1 MSQKMELEKVAFYL
15 EDLLASLKSGT
26 LCIQQGEN
34 LVTLHPGQ
42 FVDFEVE
49 AASKKGKEKLSLELS
64 WRNDK
69 DDEKK
74 DFKIMS
80 EEPAEEEAVAD

>member
-34 LVTLHPGQ
+34 LVTLHPSQ

-49 AASKKGKEKLSLELS
+49 AASKKGKEKLSIELN

-69 DDEKK
+69 EEEQKE
-74 DFKIMS
+74 FKIMS
-80 EEPAEEEAVAD
+80 QEPVEEEVAAE